1 MKVSNATVDSLV
13 SLILGD
19 DGGLTPYRRGIDIH
33 EFFEDIT
40 SFNVPVVESTSRA
53 TLARQV
59 LRKLNGTVLMLEAI
73 ERVFEAANY
82 VRTDYSLEKVAVYL
96 NETLQFDGYKVQLVG
111 KRYKCVELT
120 QTTVNLQVP
129 FAGGEL
135 PNQLFIT
142 EQIDKCNRKLAEG
155 DYDGAITNAR
165 SLVEAVLRHIEHE
178 FMGEYPSYDG
188 DIGKLYKRVQKLLN
202 LEPSRKD
209 IAEPLKQILSGL
221 NSIVLGLGGIR
232 NKLSDAHAAN
242 YRPAEHH
249 ARLAVNSAQTL
260 AQFIFDTHSYQV
272 EKKLV

>member
-1 MKVSNATVDSLV
+1 M

-19 DGGLTPYRRGIDIH
+19 DGGLTPYRRERDIQ

-40 SFNVPVVESTSRA
+40 SFNVPVVESSSRA
-53 TLARQV
+53 ILARQV
-59 LRKLNGTVLMLEAI
+59 LRQLNGTELMLKAI
-73 ERVFEAANY
+73 ERVFEAGDY
-82 VRTDYSLEKVAVYL
+82 VRTEYSLEKVAAYL

-111 KRYKCVELT
+111 KRYKCVALT
-120 QTTVNLQVP
+120 QKTVNLKVP

-165 SLVEAVLRHIEHE
+165 SLVEAVLRQIEHE
-178 FMGEYPSYDG
+178 LQGEYPSYDG
-188 DIGKLYKRVQKLLN
+188 DMGKLYKRVQKLLN

-209 IAEPLKQILSGL
+209 IAEPLKQILSGM
-221 NSIVLGLGGIR
+221 NSIVLGLAGLR

-260 AQFIFDTHSYQV
+260 AQFIFDTHSYQL
-272 EKKLV
+272 EKNLL